1 MSAVIF
7 LFCFGILERQ
17 EARLSLLSSKS
28 DNNNKLWLTFGF
40 SYLFFSH
47 YENYVYK
54 FNVWFTPARTPFISG
69 LKSRVLKLQFFN
81 LKMMMKNGLD
91 FFFEIHRAPSEIPA
105 NLPGQ
110 FSLSGQIFLHWAAVT
125 LKGLGEFQN
134 KKF

>member
-1 MSAVIF
+1 MMTTIMIAKAQYIC
-7 LFCFGILERQ
+7 LDTG
-17 EARLSLLSSKS
+17 
-28 DNNNKLWLTFGF
+28 
-40 SYLFFSH
+40 Y
-47 YENYVYK
+47 
-54 FNVWFTPARTPFISG
+54 TPARTLSISG
-69 LKSRVLKLQFFN
+69 LKYRVLILPFFN